1 MTAPDDLPPTQRAA
15 PPTSP
20 EPEARD
26 FKPTRGVGWVMLIF
40 GAACGSYAVYSLS
53 GLDAFA
59 LQRGPIDTIVGI
71 MLPGVGALICLLG
84 ALTYLLNPVRRVSLD
99 ATGIGMRSG
108 NESLLVRWSNIES
121 LEPARRMGRPIGIR
135 VLDLDSVEIDAR
147 PVHPLSLVRWWG
159 AVYRVMATLSAL
171 LVLRPSYLALW
182 KYRDSRSLMGWSRRH
197 LGYELFIMRSLSIN
211 TSPEEFLRAA
221 LPFWQRYGPPAGG
234 GDAGG

>member
-1 MTAPDDLPPTQRAA
+1 MTAPADLPPTQRAA

-20 EPEARD
+20 QAEPREFR
-26 FKPTRGVGWVMLIF
+26 PTRAAGYVMLILGVPF
-40 GAACGSYAVYSLS
+40 IS
-53 GLDAFA
+53 FA
-59 LQRGPIDTIVGI
+59 LCNLLVWDEFSQQRGPIDTIVGI

-84 ALTYLLNPVRRVSLD
+84 ALTYLLNPVRRVWLD
-99 ATGIGMRSG
+99 AAGIGLRSG

-135 VLDLDSVEIDAR
+135 LLDLDSVEIDTR
-147 PVHPLSLVRWWG
+147 PVHPLSLLRWWG
-159 AVYRVMATLSAL
+159 AVYRLMATLSAL
-171 LVLRPSYLALW
+171 LLLRPSYLALW

-221 LPFWQRYGPPAGG
+221 LPFWQRYGPPAAG
-234 GDAGG
+234 GDTGG